1 MSLENGSGTRR
12 VSAAALHAA
21 AVLEMNFDIV
31 EREDGVYEYSTNTL
45 ATLIDVYAMSHE
57 ARRALANLMSQFR
70 SYDFIDNIDIDMQR
84 LREATEAIE
93 TIAERMPRYEA
104 ADEAAYNLTGVSAR
118 ATGRAAHGARERAGA
133 YSVSAIAVHCA
144 RVLIE
149 QFDFFPREDAPGKV
163 KLCEKNIAIIIDVST
178 HIFRVQD
185 AANHL
190 LSVTRNLQNVPY
202 PAQMRTLRSALQM
215 AELAFA
221 SMPSYSDN
229 PAATRPWEARHRT
242 LDLTAEQRSN
252 RLKVAQKLST
262 VRTAEESVAVF
273 RAAQADNMI

>member
-1 MSLENGSGTRR
+1 MSLKNGKRA

-21 AVLEMNFDIV
+21 NVLEMNFEIV

-57 ARRALANLMSQFR
+57 ARRALTKLMSQFR
-70 SYDFIDNIDIDMQR
+70 SFDFIDNIDLDLQR

-104 ADEAAYNLTGVSAR
+104 ADEAAYNLTGVNAR

-149 QFDFFPREDAPGKV
+149 QFDFFPREDGKV
-163 KLCEKNIAIIIDVST
+163 KLCEKNIAIVIDVST

-190 LSVTRNLQNVPY
+190 LSVTRTIDRVPY
-202 PAQMRTLRSALQM
+202 PAQMKILRQALQM
-215 AELAFA
+215 TELSFA
-221 SMPSYSDN
+221 SMPSYRDN
-229 PAATRPWEARHRT
+229 PAANRPWMAKNRT
-242 LDLTAEQRSN
+242 LDLTVEQQSN
-252 RLKVAQKLST
+252 RLKVQRALSAA
-262 VRTAEESVAVF
+262 RTAEDSVAIM
-273 RAAQADNMI
+273 RAAQADKMI